1 MQKVL
6 IVEDN
11 IIQSKQIIN
20 YIFKHNEDIRLY
32 HIAYT
37 YNEAINIIKKQAV
50 DIILLDLKLP
60 DISGTEIIKFIQ
72 ENNITKYMNSILII
86 SAERELFFKISNS
99 PYIFSYIPKP
109 CKLEEIQK
117 NVDLLVQ
124 AKTDNYI
131 LNKINNELTSL
142 HYNFSYNGTR
152 YLAETIFEL
161 YKQQKEFKDNLERDI
176 YPIIARR
183 HNKTVNTI
191 HGNIKHAT
199 KYMYLDCQES
209 IINQYF
215 NYTYY
220 TKPKLKEIIFT
231 ILNKI
236 QNN

>member
-1 MQKVL
+1 MKILQKVL

-142 HYNFSYNGTR
+142 HYNFSLYHK
-152 YLAETIFEL
+152 IF
-161 YKQQKEFKDNLERDI
+161 Q
-176 YPIIARR
+176 
-183 HNKTVNTI
+183 
-191 HGNIKHAT
+191 
-199 KYMYLDCQES
+199 
-209 IINQYF
+209 
-215 NYTYY
+215 
-220 TKPKLKEIIFT
+220 
-231 ILNKI
+231 
-236 QNN
+236 